1 MNNSTKALIFAT
13 IAAFAGST
21 VSVTG
26 KYALEVFHP
35 FTVVMIRFFFASAF
49 LAPFVVKSHNFALSN
64 YRKVFWVSVLGALN
78 PIIFFIGLQY
88 TRAILTNFLYAS
100 VPGMTALYLYF
111 IKGQSVS
118 FKKAMGVLLG
128 LFGVGIIVFLPLI
141 SEHDKIDEGVT
152 VYGNVIVVIA
162 VICFMFYGLRSK
174 IKQTSMQISPLLLT
188 FYFTL
193 TTFFISIPFS
203 LYEILTSGLS
213 EEIGFVHIFSVISI
227 GIVGTGILYIA
238 YQYALKLRGE
248 LSASVFTF
256 MMPAIGLVL
265 ASVTL
270 GDPIT
275 MPLIA
280 GGAMALVGAKLAS

>member
-1 MNNSTKALIFAT
+1 MNTATKALIFAI

-21 VSVTG
+21 VSVAG

-49 LAPFVVKSHNFALSN
+49 LAPFVIKSHNFSLSN
-64 YRKVFWVSVLGALN
+64 YRKIFWVSVLGALN
-78 PIIFFIGLQY
+78 PIIFFIGLQH

-111 IKGQSVS
+111 IKGQKIST
-118 FKKAMGVLLG
+118 KKALGVVLG
-128 LFGVGIIVFLPLI
+128 LLGVGIIVFLPLL
-141 SEHDKIDEGVT
+141 SDHDKVDDGVT
-152 VYGNVIVVIA
+152 IYGNAIVMIA
-162 VICFMFYGLRSK
+162 VICFMFYGLKSK
-174 IKQTSMQISPLLLT
+174 VKQTAMQISPLLLT

-193 TTFFISIPFS
+193 TTFFISIPFAI
-203 LYEILTSGLS
+203 YELATNGLS
-213 EEIGFVHIFSVISI
+213 NEIGAVHIFSVVSI

-265 ASVTL
+265 AYITL

-275 MPLIA
+275 LPLIA
-280 GGAMALVGAKLAS
+280 GGAMALAGAKLAS